1 MHDSGRTMRVLAMRV
16 EGVGDENGER
26 GPRAALKSCRS
37 GSDPGREVML
47 SKVEGLMAM
56 LERLQE
62 YLDQNR
68 VTYTHTAH
76 PLAYTAREVAAAE
89 HLPAREVAKAVIF
102 LGDNGY
108 RMAVLPAN
116 RLLDFQELRTVLGFT
131 HARLATEQELA
142 QLFPD
147 CELGAMPPFGN
158 LYGIP
163 VYLDSSLL
171 DDEMIAFKTPA
182 RTAT

>member
-1 MHDSGRTMRVLAMRV
+1 M
-16 EGVGDENGER
+16 
-26 GPRAALKSCRS
+26 AL
-37 GSDPGREVML
+37 
-47 SKVEGLMAM
+47 
-56 LERLQE
+56 LERLRVF
-62 YLDQNR
+62 LDQNQ
-68 VTYTHTAH
+68 VEYTHTVH

-89 HLPAREVAKAVIF
+89 HLPAREMAKAVVF
-102 LGDNGY
+102 MGDNGY

-116 RLLDFQELRTVLGFT
+116 RLIDFQELRTVLGFS

-163 VYLDSSLL
+163 AYLDSALL
-171 DDEMIAFKTPA
+171 QDDMIAFNAGTHRDVVHMHLSDYRRLLQPA
-182 RTAT
+182 IVSLSRELAVRSA